1 MRRPLVLTV
10 LLAGLAIASPA
21 AAERAAIVAV
31 DLGNGVPEFVRG
43 KALAGV
49 KDGLVAAGFEVTS
62 TDQVTPKLQ
71 QNNLVQCR
79 TGPCLSNVG
88 KLVEAPWLV
97 LVSITRKDESTII
110 VMKLVDAKSTEARAE
125 VHEVCDLCGQSELD
139 DRINVAASALRVKAE
154 TARQQAS
161 SSSAPTTPTTGKIR
175 VAVIPSIAVNVDAA
189 RVDSLGQDLAD
200 ALAAELDVS
209 AVGGLEVRRQLPPD
223 GVQADCV
230 TTPACVSDVA
240 KRTSATQLLFIV
252 LVNTGTSGSI
262 QMDSTWVDPTTGRTA
277 TRRPIDVVSP
287 ESARGTFAASAKL
300 LLPDA
305 PVRPKPGTGG
315 GFGGKMSDPV
325 PRHFT
330 TPAKIAGAVA
340 IVGLGVGI
348 GVGLSVRGKY
358 NDCEAVP
365 ATCSQSERDSIRN
378 LGFVA
383 DFGFLIA
390 TAGAVTTGIL
400 WATSGKESQLVV
412 TPTPTGGAVSFS
424 GRF

>member
-1 MRRPLVLTV
+1 M
-10 LLAGLAIASPA
+10 
-21 AAERAAIVAV
+21 
-31 DLGNGVPEFVRG
+31 
-43 KALAGV
+43 
-49 KDGLVAAGFEVTS
+49 
-62 TDQVTPKLQ
+62 
-71 QNNLVQCR
+71 
-79 TGPCLSNVG
+79 
-88 KLVEAPWLV
+88 KLVEA
-97 LVSITRKDESTII
+97 
-110 VMKLVDAKSTEARAE
+110 KSADTRAE
-125 VHEVCDLCGQSELD
+125 VHEVCDLCGQNELD

-154 TARQQAS
+154 AERQKAS
-161 SSSAPTTPTTGKIR
+161 GSAPSGPGGKIR

-200 ALAAELDVS
+200 ALAAELEVD

-240 KRTSATQLLFIV
+240 KRTSSNQLLFIV
-252 LVNTGTSGSI
+252 LVNTGTGGSI
-262 QMDSTWVDPTTGRTA
+262 QVDSTWVDPATGRTA

-287 ESARGTFAASAKL
+287 ESARGTFAASAKQ

-305 PVRPKPGTGG
+305 TVRPKGG
-315 GFGGKMSDPV
+315 NGGNFGGRMSDAV
-325 PRHFT
+325 PRHFS

-358 NDCEAVP
+358 NDCEATPV
-365 ATCSQSERDSIRN
+365 TCTQSQRDSIRN

-400 WATSGKESQLVV
+400 WGTSGKESHLIVS
-412 TPTPTGGAVSFS
+412 PTASGGSVSFS